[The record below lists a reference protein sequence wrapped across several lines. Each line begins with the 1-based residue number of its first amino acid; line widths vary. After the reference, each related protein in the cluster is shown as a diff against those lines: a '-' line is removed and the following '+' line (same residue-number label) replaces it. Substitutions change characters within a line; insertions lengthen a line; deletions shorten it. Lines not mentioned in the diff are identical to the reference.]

1 MQLNGSPLN
10 GAPLNGGLA
19 VGAPPAPVTIDPVVS
34 VLWSVRLM
42 LNGVDSSHLLAGSI
56 SIQREE
62 GSRAIADFD
71 LQFLGEAVNPA
82 SYQGQAVELYFRVW
96 NGAGW
101 NEALRF
107 RGQITGPQFNMQTR
121 VLSCECSDRL
131 NEIVEAMEI
140 DAIDAITGGLWSADV
155 FEEVEGRSRWD
166 YAAERMSTRP
176 ASLQL
181 SLEGA
186 LQVTD
191 WAPTP
196 EPHFIVPA
204 GAVLFESI
212 EWIPVELSERIN
224 VVEIEGDYRFPRLR
238 ERHQPFFWEH
248 PDWVGLSIIDGFCLL
263 YRGDSTEVPDLGMV
277 TEASESA
284 GYQKILNANWEYLPE
299 TGAGAF
305 CDPPSAWINPYPEL
319 GLLVRATWDSAMR
332 WVQPVT
338 EQYKLR
344 VEAPASV
351 AQAGE
356 VINRERVAIETESDR
371 ADAFEDADFTA
382 PDADAVVDALG
393 DYVVDIREEDRRI
406 ESLSCLLNVGRVQ
419 ILGAHRGNR
428 FGYQLPT
435 ADTLVM
441 RLEHTGRCEDEILG
455 RAILCQSRVFSL
467 VDDWDLDSGS
477 AITSIQ
483 QAVSQ
488 GGGTDNDP
496 LTVPSAPASTPAG
509 EVPLLIQLPSQFSGH
524 VDSPPYDEDLLGFSG
539 NYSNY
544 NSEQDR
550 FERRFDIEAPEQPAD
565 HRDEYEVEQVQTYR
579 VAVPND
585 ILEL

>member
-62 GSRAIADFD
+62 GARCIADFD

-82 SYQGQAVELYFRVW
+82 SYQGQKVELSFLVW
-96 NGAGW
+96 NGSGW
-101 NEALRF
+101 DMALCF
-107 RGQITGPQFNMQTR
+107 RGQITGPQFNLQTR

-131 NEIVEAMEI
+131 NEIVEAM
-140 DAIDAITGGLWSADV
+140 DVAGIDAITGGLWSADV

-186 LQVTD
+186 LQVTE

-248 PDWVGLSIIDGFCLL
+248 PSWVGLTVIDGFCFNH
-263 YRGDSTEVPDLGMV
+263 REDGTELPDIAMV
-277 TEASESA
+277 TQASEDA
-284 GYQKILNANWEYLPE
+284 GYQAIINVVWERLPP
-299 TGAGAF
+299 TGSGAL
-305 CDPPSAWINPYPEL
+305 CDPPSGWTNPYPD
-319 GLLVRATWDSAMR
+319 LLVRATWDSAMR

-344 VEAPASV
+344 IEAPASV
-351 AQAGE
+351 TQAGE
-356 VINRERVAIETESDR
+356 VIDRERVAIETESDR
-371 ADAFEDADFTA
+371 ADSFEDATFTG
-382 PDADAVVDALG
+382 PDADAVQDALG
-393 DYVVDIREEDRRI
+393 DWVVDIREDERRAQA
-406 ESLSCLLNVGRVQ
+406 LSCLMHVGRVK

-435 ADTLVM
+435 ADCLAI
-441 RLEHTGRCEDEILG
+441 RLEHTGRVEDVILG
-455 RAILCQSRVFSL
+455 RNIVCQARMFSIAHQ
-467 VDDWDLDSGS
+467 WDLDSGS

-483 QAVSQ
+483 FAVSQ
-488 GGGTDNDP
+488 GGGDEADP
-496 LTVPSAPASTPAG
+496 LTVPGAPSSTPAG
-509 EVPLLIQLPSQFSGH
+509 DVPVLIQLPTQLSGH

-539 NYSNY
+539 NYTNY
-544 NSEQDR
+544 NSTQDK
-550 FERRFDIEAPEQPAD
+550 FERRFDLEAPEQPAD
-565 HRDEYEVEQVQTYR
+565 HRDEYEVEQAQTYR

-585 ILEL
+585 LLEL